1 MSAERRKIMKNQR
14 MRRYASDENEQKNEK
29 EEENSWEIEKKR
41 YKNVPTL
48 LKLSGES
55 NNANSDSKYESK
67 RRSILKY
74 RKSASCSVNA

>member
-1 MSAERRKIMKNQR
+1 MSVMKMNNRMKKWRKICGK
-14 MRRYASDENEQKNEK
+14 SEEK
-29 EEENSWEIEKKR
+29 M
-41 YKNVPTL
+41 YKDAPTL

-67 RRSILKY
+67 RGSSLKY

>member
-1 MSAERRKIMKNQR
+1 MSVTKMNKRMKKRRKICGK
-14 MRRYASDENEQKNEK
+14 SGE
-29 EEENSWEIEKKR
+29 KR
-41 YKNVPTL
+41 YKDVPTL
-48 LKLSGES
+48 LKLPGES